1 MLREQAAVLAS
12 TFLDDADGGRYAQL
26 KALVM
31 DEMKGCYFWPELL
44 SRLDEVVVV
53 FRSLERDSGQTPG
66 C

>member
-1 MLREQAAVLAS
+1 LAS

-31 DEMKGCYFWPELL
+31 DEMKGYFWPELL

-53 FRSLERDSGQTPG
+53 FRSLERYSGQTPG